1 MELYQITSFIAVAEA
16 LNLTRAA
23 KETNQSPSAVSS
35 QIKALETHLNLRLF
49 KRTPRGMHLT
59 REGTAL
65 LSAAKKL
72 IQASRNLEHAALD
85 LQTNLSGS
93 LNIGINTDPG
103 FLNISDISRTM
114 AHTMPGIRLSFI
126 ETQTYA
132 TARMLMTRQ
141 IDVGFHFGDFKDPHI
156 CSLPLSRVMVRVVL
170 PANLARSNEAVP
182 LEKLVRLPWVW
193 TRHCC
198 PFHMAFQEVL
208 DQQHLTLT
216 PVADAV
222 DENIVRELVKSGT
235 GVALMRE
242 DQALELVEQGRATLW
257 QGPGIKIPLS
267 MACLENRKQEKA
279 ITAVASAIRHNVP
292 IKR

>member
-1 MELYQITSFIAVAEA
+1 MELYQITSFIAVADA

-23 KETNQSPSAVSS
+23 RETNQSPSAVST

-49 KRTPRGMHLT
+49 KRTHRGMHLT
-59 REGTAL
+59 QEGTAL
-65 LSAAKKL
+65 LVAAKKL
-72 IQASRNLEHAALD
+72 IQASQDLEQTALD

-156 CSLPLSRVMVRVVL
+156 CSFPLSRVMVRVVL
-170 PANLARSNEAVP
+170 PANLARANEAAP
-182 LEKLVRLPWVW
+182 LGRLVNLPWVW

-198 PFHMAFQEVL
+198 PFHMAFQKVL
-208 DQQHLTLT
+208 DQQNLTLT

-242 DQALELVEQGRATLW
+242 DQALELVKQGTATLW
-257 QGPGIKIPLS
+257 QGPGIQIPLS
-267 MACLENRKQEKA
+267 LACLKNRKQEKPIA
-279 ITAVASAIRHNVP
+279 AFARAIRHNGP
-292 IKR
+292 IKI